1 MVWKIKCCAR
11 LIRMDTDVYS
21 LELFHTLFCRVR
33 LEKAKLLNTSYR
45 ITPLNE
51 SQQPRPPQQ
60 QQQQQ
65 QPHQQHMAIPITFEN
80 HNVFNKNKN
89 NTTNSSD
96 NYLKEH
102 LSAVDYHAVRYLD
115 VYHLKRN
122 KTASCQPR
130 QLLIDK
136 VKEFLQDPHRSG

>member
-1 MVWKIKCCAR
+1 M
-11 LIRMDTDVYS
+11 LIRVNTDVDS
-21 LELFHTLFCRVR
+21 DFHIYIFLYYRVR
-33 LEKAKLLNTSYR
+33 LEKAKLLNTTYR

-51 SQQPRPPQQ
+51 LMQQHQQPPQ
-60 QQQQQ
+60 
-65 QPHQQHMAIPITFEN
+65 QQHMAIPITFEN
-80 HNVFNKNKN
+80 HNVFNKNNN
-89 NTTNSSD
+89 NTINNSD

-115 VYHLKRN
+115 VQHLKRN

-136 VKEFLQDPHRSG
+136 VKEFLHDPQRSR

>member
-1 MVWKIKCCAR
+1 MWI
-11 LIRMDTDVYS
+11 LTFIYIF
-21 LELFHTLFCRVR
+21 LYYRVR
-33 LEKAKLLNTSYR
+33 LEKAKLLNTTYR
-45 ITPLNE
+45 ITRLNE
-51 SQQPRPPQQ
+51 LIQQHQQPPQ
-60 QQQQQ
+60 
-65 QPHQQHMAIPITFEN
+65 QQHMAIPITFKN

-89 NTTNSSD
+89 NTINSSD

-115 VYHLKRN
+115 VQHLKRN

-136 VKEFLQDPHRSG
+136 VKEFLHDPQRSR